1 MKRGDVPKSIQ
12 CYMKETGC
20 SEEDARKH
28 IKQLIDTA
36 LKRMNKEIL
45 MENPIKNFRD
55 TAMNLGRISLCMY
68 QHGDGYG
75 LPHSETKKNLM
86 PLVVQP
92 FSMP

>member
-36 LKRMNKEIL
+36 LTRMNKEIL
-45 MENPIKNFRD
+45 MENPITNFGQ

-68 QHGDGYG
+68 QHGDGFG
-75 LPHSETKKNLM
+75 LPHSETKKNLVS
-86 PLVVQP
+86 LLVQP
-92 FSMP
+92 FPMP